1 MNSEPILLRVL
12 AIEDDERMRDLLCR
26 GLREAGHAAMPAPDG
41 RVGLDL
47 ALEFDFD
54 AVVLDIGL
62 PFRDGFAL
70 ARSLRAQCRAAPI
83 LMLTARDAEE
93 DVLRGFDAGA
103 DDYLTK
109 PFSFREL
116 LARLQSLA
124 RRAARRDAAAELT
137 LDGARLAAV
146 RDGQSIP
153 LSRAEYLLLAC
164 LMENMGAVT
173 PRERLVEVVWG
184 GERAVSPNAL
194 DVLVNAL
201 RGKLEAGGEAR
212 AIATVRGLGYRL
224 QTTRIGSAPSPS
236 TLCPP
241 CAECSA

>member
-1 MNSEPILLRVL
+1 MSNDPILLRVL
-12 AIEDDERMRDLLCR
+12 VIEDDEHMRDLLCR

-47 ALEFDFD
+47 ALEFDFESI
-54 AVVLDIGL
+54 VLDIGL

-70 ARSLRAQCRAAPI
+70 ARSLRAQCRAVPI

-93 DVLRGFDAGA
+93 DVLRGFDCGT

-124 RRAARRDAAAELT
+124 RRAARRTAAAELT
-137 LDGARLAAV
+137 LDGSHLAAV
-146 RDGQSIP
+146 CDGQSIP
-153 LSRAEYLLLAC
+153 LSRTEYLLLAC
-164 LMENMGAVT
+164 LVYDRGAVT
-173 PRERLVEVVWG
+173 PRERLVEAVWG
-184 GERAVSPNAL
+184 SDHAVSPNAL

-201 RGKLEAGGEAR
+201 RGKLDACGEACS
-212 AIATVRGLGYRL
+212 ITTVRGVGYRL
-224 QTTRIGSAPSPS
+224 EPARLASAQLAPGS
-236 TLCPP
+236 T
-241 CAECSA
+241 CAERSA